1 MSNVSDIISGYL
13 ETEIANGSIPG
24 AQYAIGE
31 NQQIVAEDALGLAVV
46 EPEALPTTLDTI
58 YDLASLTK
66 PLVTALLVLKFVERH
81 ALQLDAPIARY
92 LNEFNQRD
100 KREIT
105 ITQLLTHTS
114 GLPNWRPLYF
124 EAASR
129 ADVPTAISRIL
140 LEPSASQAST
150 EVIYSDLNY
159 IILGFVLERVTGERL
174 DRLAQHEI
182 FEPLGLCRT
191 MFNPP
196 AHLLSEIAAT
206 ERGQEFEFSNAIADV
221 EARSWQKGHAQAN
234 SKSSDDPSY
243 QSCWRKGLIWGG
255 VHDGN
260 ANFMEGV
267 AGHAGLFSTAREAFL
282 IANQVLPGSKLL
294 STDTL
299 PLFAANLTSGCETSR
314 SIAWILAETPDC
326 SSGPALPPTAF
337 GHNGFTGTSIWID
350 PAKRRVFV
358 LLTNRVHP
366 TVHSIDMRELRRR
379 FNTLAVQTLDG
390 YRPSSG
396 RQE

>member
-1 MSNVSDIISGYL
+1 MSNNSEIISSYL
-13 ETEIANGSIPG
+13 DGEIASGSIPG
-24 AQYAIGE
+24 AQYVIGE
-31 NQQIVAEDALGLAVV
+31 NQRIVAEDALGLAVV

-66 PLVTALLVLKFVERH
+66 PLVTAILVLKLVERR
-81 ALQLDAPIARY
+81 ALELDAPVARY
-92 LNEFNQRD
+92 LNEFNHKE

-105 ITQLLTHTS
+105 LAQLLTHTS

-124 EAASR
+124 EADSR
-129 ADVPTAISRIL
+129 SDVPAAISRIL
-140 LEPSASQAST
+140 LEPVASSASM

-159 IILGFVLERVTGERL
+159 ILLGFVLERVTGERL
-174 DRLAQHEI
+174 DWLAEREI
-182 FEPLGLCRT
+182 FEPLGLRRT

-196 AHLLSEIAAT
+196 PHLLPHIAAT

-221 EARSWQKGHAQAN
+221 EARSWQIGSSRSN
-234 SKSSDDPSY
+234 SVYPKDPTY
-243 QSCWRKGLIWGG
+243 PSCWRKEMIWGG

-267 AGHAGLFSTAREAFL
+267 AGHAGLFSTAGEAFL

-294 STDTL
+294 KPDTL
-299 PLFAANLTSGCETSR
+299 PLFAANMTYGFATSR

-326 SSGPALPPTAF
+326 SAGPELPRTAF

-350 PAKRRVFV
+350 PAKRRVLV

-366 TVHSIDMRELRRR
+366 RVHSFDMRELRRR

-390 YRPSSG
+390 NRSG
-396 RQE
+396 TIR